1 MLIIFQIF
9 NRFSAAIKIV
19 IFKEFVWGKVKYGYV
34 EQIPSYNDSFYMFS
48 YPGWSVFL
56 QEEEN
61 VLDHVSYCLWKY
73 HWVIFWQH
81 PLSYQTLHVILH
93 FLFPEQ
99 MH

>member
-19 IFKEFVWGKVKYGYV
+19 IVKELVRGKVKYGYV
-34 EQIPSYNDSFYMFS
+34 EKIPSYKDSFYMVS

-56 QEEEN
+56 QEGEN
-61 VLDHVSYCLWKY
+61 ILDQVSYCLWKY
-73 HWVIFWQH
+73 HCVIFWQY
-81 PLSYQTLHVILH
+81 PLNCQTLHVILH